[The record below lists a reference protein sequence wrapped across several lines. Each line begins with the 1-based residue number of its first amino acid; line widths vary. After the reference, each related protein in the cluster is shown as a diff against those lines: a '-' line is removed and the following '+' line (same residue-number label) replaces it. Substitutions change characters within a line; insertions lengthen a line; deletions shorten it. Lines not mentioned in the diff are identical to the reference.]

1 MEALN
6 EAFSTRDA
14 DEWLNQLRETGL
26 PCGPINTITD
36 VFEHPQ
42 VQARDLALEIEHST
56 AGSLRLTG
64 FPYKLS
70 NTPADVRHPPP
81 LLGEHTEEVLAGLL
95 DYSGE
100 EVESLRKQEAI

>member
-6 EAFSTRDA
+6 EAFSTRDT
-14 DEWLNQLRETGL
+14 DEWLNKLRETGL
-26 PCGPINTITD
+26 PCGPINTVPD

-42 VQARDLALEIEHST
+42 AQARDLAVETEHST
-56 AGSLRLTG
+56 AGPVRLTG
-64 FPYKLS
+64 FPYRLS

-95 DYSGE
+95 DYSAE
-100 EVESLRKQEAI
+100 EIESLRAQETI